1 MKRTHILSLSVG
13 ALLLFA
19 LLRLPALSVFPP
31 FIDEGFSVEVARDI
45 LAGRLTPFAT
55 EARTFTIWL
64 LALFQAPSATDVL
77 WLIRAVSAL
86 VTLIGFA
93 AFIGTARLLGGN
105 QAALFAALIGL
116 FSPYHF
122 FYERLALADPLA
134 AAAALCAVY
143 FAARL
148 SQRAALSDAVLCG
161 VALFAAVGFKL
172 TVIAFLGVPLA
183 AFLTLNRGYALRV
196 RLRWLAVALG
206 SAAALTA
213 AFAALQAWRGYNWF
227 GPITAHNTG
236 GFSLARL
243 AENIPHTVA
252 LLGGFFGV
260 PFSAL
265 LVAALCLLVARRQ
278 FFVPLCS
285 VGILGVLWLNQTQ
298 YGRFFGAAF
307 SLLLLGA
314 ALGLAEALRRTAW
327 RGAAGGAL
335 LIMVWAALFFV
346 PFRAALLAG
355 EAPPTLPDAE
365 YREYVSSDASGFR
378 LEDVLLALHERGAQR
393 VVGVIA
399 NCEGLRMRAR
409 GSLTVICPRLQHS
422 GANREAVAE
431 EVRALRQTGTFGVLE
446 AIPYLP
452 EQLDG
457 EVVLR
462 FQKPRQGSTY
472 TLYDLAPR

>member
-1 MKRTHILSLSVG
+1 MSRRHLLVLSVG
-13 ALLLFA
+13 ALLFFA
-19 LLRLPALSVFPP
+19 ALRLTALSAFPP
-31 FIDEGFSVEVARDI
+31 FIDEGFSVEVAREI

-64 LALFQAPSATDVL
+64 LALFQAPSAPDVL
-77 WLIRAVSAL
+77 WLIRAVSVL
-86 VTLIGFA
+86 VTCIGFA
-93 AFIGTARLLGGN
+93 AFIGAARLLGGR

-134 AAAALCAVY
+134 AAAALCGVY

-148 SQRAALSDAVLCG
+148 SKRAALSDALLCG
-161 VALFAAVGFKL
+161 IALFAAVGFKL
-172 TVIAFLGVPLA
+172 TVLPFFGVPLA
-183 AFLTLNRGYALRV
+183 AFLTLNKGYALGV
-196 RLRWLAVALG
+196 RLRWLATALG
-206 SAAALTA
+206 SPILLTA

-236 GFSLARL
+236 GFSLTRL
-243 AENIPHTVA
+243 AENIPQTGA
-252 LLGGFFGV
+252 LLSGFFGL

-265 LVAALCLLVARRQ
+265 LVAALCLLVVRRQ

-307 SLLLLGA
+307 ALLLLGA
-314 ALGLAEALRRTAW
+314 ALGLADVLRRTAW
-327 RGAAGGAL
+327 RGTAGGAL
-335 LIMVWAALFFV
+335 LIAAWAALFFM

-378 LEDVLLALHERGAQR
+378 LEAVLSALHERGAQR

-409 GSLTVICPRLQHS
+409 GSLIVICPRLQHS

-431 EVRALRQTGTFGVLE
+431 EVRALRQAGSFAVLE
-446 AIPYLP
+446 DIPYLP
-452 EQLDG
+452 EQLEG

-462 FQKPRQGSTY
+462 FQKPRDGTIY
-472 TLYDLAPR
+472 TLYDLTPR

>member
-1 MKRTHILSLSVG
+1 MSRRHLLILSVG

-19 LLRLPALSVFPP
+19 ALRLTALGAFPP
-31 FIDEGFSVEVARDI
+31 FIDEGFSVEVAREI

-64 LALFQAPSATDVL
+64 LALFQAPSAPDVL
-77 WLIRAVSAL
+77 WLIRAVSVL
-86 VTLIGFA
+86 VTCIGFA
-93 AFIGTARLLGGN
+93 AFIGAARLLGGR

-134 AAAALCAVY
+134 AAAALCGVY
-143 FAARL
+143 CAARL
-148 SQRAALSDAVLCG
+148 SKRAALSDALLCG
-161 VALFAAVGFKL
+161 IALFAAVGFKL
-172 TVIAFLGVPLA
+172 TVLPFFGVPLA
-183 AFLTLNRGYALRV
+183 AFLTLNKGYALRV
-196 RLRWLAVALG
+196 RLRWLATALG
-206 SAAALTA
+206 SPILLTA

-227 GPITAHNTG
+227 GPITAHNAG
-236 GFSLARL
+236 GFSLTRL
-243 AENIPHTVA
+243 AENIPQTGA
-252 LLGGFFGV
+252 LLSGFFSL
-260 PFSAL
+260 PFSVV

-285 VGILGVLWLNQTQ
+285 LGILGVLWLNQTQ

-307 SLLLLGA
+307 ALLLLGA
-314 ALGLAEALRRTAW
+314 ALGLAEGLRRTAW
-327 RGAAGGAL
+327 RGTAGGAL
-335 LIMVWAALFFV
+335 LIAAWAALFFV

-378 LEDVLLALHERGAQR
+378 LEAVLSALHERGAQR

-409 GSLTVICPRLQHS
+409 DSLLVICPRLQHS

-431 EVRALRQTGTFGVLE
+431 EVRAWRQAGNFAVLE
-446 AIPYLP
+446 DIPYLP
-452 EQLDG
+452 EQLAG

-462 FQKPRQGSTY
+462 FQKPRDGTTY
-472 TLYDLAPR
+472 TLYDLTPR